1 MNPKIPYESAALRNA
16 TRASDAARIREQL
29 ADAGIHAWGSDELL
43 RYERNLTRYFSRE
56 YRNLTANNA
65 QLDELRQSSATLPM
79 AQQTERLMD
88 EHYDEPLALFERFL
102 DRRYM
107 AYTMACID
115 IDPRD

>member
-107 AYTMACID
+107 AYT
-115 IDPRD
+115 RT